1 MLPPHARILDLHF
14 DDACRQLS
22 ATVEGTEGRHVLVI
36 DADRITA
43 LYGARV
49 AEPPLTSEV
58 SDEYSLL
65 TASTWPRSLRP
76 HTRIPTAKET
86 PVHLVLGMRISGVE
100 ELLFLVADS
109 FNYRSALGP
118 DAGYVTEDNLK
129 NLLRRLAAFAPNA
142 SQHAFCRA
150 LLASR
155 PLPPAVGSLVEFFI
169 RSAK

>member
-14 DDACRQLS
+14 DDVCRQLS
-22 ATVEGTEGRHVLVI
+22 ATVEGTEGHHVLVI

-43 LYGARV
+43 LCGARV
-49 AEPPLTSEV
+49 AEPTLTSV
-58 SDEYSLL
+58 YDEYSLL

-76 HTRIPTAKET
+76 HTRIPTAKEI

-142 SQHAFCRA
+142 SQDAFCRA
-150 LLASR
+150 LLDPR

-169 RSAK
+169 RRAK